1 MTLLTSGPAATPA
14 VVSGRGGAGR
24 DEVMGRADSLVG
36 RGRCPDLRTASC
48 IRVSDRAAEVGGDQW
63 LRRVF
68 DIAAREAIFSC
79 PPPDPSSA
87 AAAAPLLVLLG
98 GPPASGK
105 TRAQGAIVARHPEL
119 VPITGDALRRYHP
132 AYDRLVTTDPLRM
145 PAATTPVSGGLV
157 RLALDHA
164 LQHRYSVLL
173 EGVFRDP
180 AMVTGTAERFA
191 GAGYSVGVVAIATP
205 APVSRLA
212 AEQRFL
218 GAPVPRAARWT
229 PPTAHESALH
239 RSPAVL
245 AALEAC
251 HDVTWVQLSTA
262 TQPIYANART
272 SDGHWQDPPT
282 AADLLR
288 HEQTRDLTP
297 HEALGWLADYEALFA
312 LARER
317 TGYLNPATLPAYR
330 LLQGDAARLMRSA
343 GPLADITQLC
353 YRHRQRDAALN
364 QRDVARTRH
373 LEFPSGTR
381 PGR

>member
-1 MTLLTSGPAATPA
+1 
-14 VVSGRGGAGR
+14 
-24 DEVMGRADSLVG
+24 
-36 RGRCPDLRTASC
+36 
-48 IRVSDRAAEVGGDQW
+48 VSDRAAEVGGDQW
-63 LRRVF
+63 LRQVF
-68 DIAAREAIFSC
+68 DIAAREAIFRC

-87 AAAAPLLVLLG
+87 VAVAPMLVLLG

-105 TRAQGAIVARHPEL
+105 TRTHGAIVAQHSEL
-119 VPITGDALRRYHP
+119 VPITGDELRRYHP

-180 AMVTGTAERFA
+180 AVVTGTAERFA
-191 GAGYSVGVVAIATP
+191 AAGYSVGVVATALP

-218 GAPVPRAARWT
+218 GAPSPRAARWT
-229 PPTAHESALH
+229 PPTAHESSL
-239 RSPAVL
+239 RGSPAVL
-245 AALEAC
+245 AELEAC
-251 HDVTWVQLSTA
+251 RAVTWVQLSA
-262 TQPIYANART
+262 RTQPIYDNTRT
-272 SDGHWQDPPT
+272 SDGHWQGPP
-282 AADLLR
+282 AADEHLR

-330 LLQGDAARLMRSA
+330 LLQADAARLMRSVR
-343 GPLADITQLC
+343 PLADITQLR
-353 YRHRQRDAALN
+353 YRQRERDAALN
-364 QRDVARTRH
+364 QRDATLTRR
-373 LEFPSGTR
+373 LEFPEQDPLRGRIQTDADPGQVRRVLSHRTR
-381 PGR
+381 AVPQAERNDSPRMSP